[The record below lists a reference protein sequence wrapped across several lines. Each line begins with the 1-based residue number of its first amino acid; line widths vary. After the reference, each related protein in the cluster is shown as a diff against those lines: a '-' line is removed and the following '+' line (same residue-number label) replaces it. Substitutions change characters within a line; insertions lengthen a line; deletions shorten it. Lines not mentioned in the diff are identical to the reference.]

1 MVTSGKSF
9 QRQCAS
15 QKLTSVSAVGSADL
29 PILQDVI
36 PRCSE
41 TSRSKASR
49 PQDCPRMHLNPSSS
63 SIAPVASRATAA
75 FFTHTTI
82 MGYETCME
90 WKTLHHQGGAPQTQA
105 DAPAPPLKPKR
116 ILLFGLSLAC
126 PGQRSN
132 DSLTCSSKWEHF
144 CQPPAG
150 TRRSISQPTAL
161 ASKRVRLSPEACRYT
176 TVRLRILTPRM
187 TPQPTMQTT
196 QKTARIPQLVRRW
209 GNEYSNMAS

>member
-1 MVTSGKSF
+1 MLRDEPKQSKPPA
-9 QRQCAS
+9 RLPKKAS
-15 QKLTSVSAVGSADL
+15 QPAIIIYCSCRFSRNGR
-29 PILQDVI
+29 ILHPHNNYGIRNPYGVEGTASSG
-36 PRCSE
+36 RC
-41 TSRSKASR
+41 A
-49 PQDCPRMHLNPSSS
+49 PSSS
-63 SIAPVASRATAA
+63 RRPRTAA
-75 FFTHTTI
+75 
-82 MGYETCME
+82 
-90 WKTLHHQGGAPQTQA
+90 
-105 DAPAPPLKPKR
+105 KPKR

-144 CQPPAG
+144 FQPPAG